1 MNRVFLLLGGNLG
14 DRFSYLKQAIT
25 LIDSQIG
32 SVIRQS
38 AVYETASWGNEQQ
51 PDYLNQVLEVDTK
64 LSPEELLVQLL
75 ETEKVMGRIRHE
87 KWGARIIDIDILFY
101 NNQIIDGSNLIIP
114 HSYLHQRRFTLVP
127 LVELAPEFV
136 HPVLKQSLKE
146 LLNVLTDNLEVRKV
160 IG

>member
-32 SVIRQS
+32 PVIRQS

-114 HSYLHQRRFTLVP
+114 HPYLHQRRFTLVP